1 MFSARDP
8 SDIDRFFRGLT
19 EYAFHARLGVVDPL
33 LVDYV
38 ALLLVRHLRLD
49 RVAAVPGVGG
59 EEPPEVTKMLVV
71 AQRHASADEARE
83 EYRRIGDCTLF
94 WSGVYPEAVRRFE
107 RPGRPENLIGYREA
121 GRRAYWLA
129 ASLVAGRS
137 SPASR
142 SPRKPGSRTRRSAP
156 ACPPGRIASG
166 ISCWCRVG
174 IRSRASSGCDTRSG
188 ATSGSR
194 SVRASPRPSAS
205 RPGSTSTRCPTCS
218 TRFRR
223 PEALPGPRS
232 RSAHS
237 NGFST
242 SGPLPVS
249 TGKPSRFHAFMPPLS
264 T

>member
-129 ASLVAGRS
+129 ASLEPDDA
-137 SPASR
+137 
-142 SPRKPGSRTRRSAP
+142 TRERQLFERLCQEYDLCVEGLAEV
-156 ACPPGRIASG
+156 R
-166 ISCWCRVG
+166 
-174 IRSRASSGCDTRSG
+174 RAWG
-188 ATSGSR
+188 
-194 SVRASPRPSAS
+194 
-205 RPGSTSTRCPTCS
+205 
-218 TRFRR
+218 
-223 PEALPGPRS
+223 EA
-232 RSAHS
+232 A
-237 NGFST
+237 
-242 SGPLPVS
+242 
-249 TGKPSRFHAFMPPLS
+249 
-264 T
+264 